1 MLQLLRADGYN
12 GMTMDAVAA
21 VAGVSKATIYRRWS
35 SKTDLLIEL
44 IDESSVQELII
55 ADTGSLR
62 DDLLALLQSL
72 SELLAGAGG
81 QVSRALLPA
90 LEDEPEL
97 ATAFRRG
104 PLQRWAEA
112 FDGVFERAV
121 YRGEI
126 AAIAATSLAAE
137 AGSAILL
144 QRWLVTGQLLDSAVV
159 TGIVDEVVMPSLLA
173 PCSGWWSSDER

>member
-1 MLQLLRADGYN
+1 
-12 GMTMDAVAA
+12 MDAVAA

-35 SKTDLLIEL
+35 TKTDLLIEL
-44 IDESSVQELII
+44 IDESSVEELVTP
-55 ADTGSLR
+55 DTGSLR
-62 DDLLALLQSL
+62 GDLLALFQAL
-72 SELLAGAGG
+72 SEVLMGSGG
-81 QVSRALLPA
+81 QVSRSLLAA

-104 PLQRWAEA
+104 ALQRWAEA

-121 YRGEI
+121 DRREV
-126 AAIAATSLAAE
+126 AATSARSLAAE

-144 QRWLVTGQLLDSAVV
+144 QRWLVTGQPLDRSVV

-173 PCSGWWSSDER
+173 RASGSWSRNMR